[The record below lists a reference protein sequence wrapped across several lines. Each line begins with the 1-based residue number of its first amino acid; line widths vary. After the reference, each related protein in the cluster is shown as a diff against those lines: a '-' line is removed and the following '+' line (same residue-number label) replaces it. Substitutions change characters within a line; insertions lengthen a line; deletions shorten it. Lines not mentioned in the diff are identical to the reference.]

1 MRNDLIGRN
10 TLHESMKMQRYRV
23 IDGVEYIRR
32 ETVLKKIQTA
42 PHVEAATVVRCKQCA
57 LRNTIECPMR
67 TSGSGSYIGHG
78 MYDEGSDK
86 TKDNGFCYKGV
97 KRWEGD

>member
-1 MRNDLIGRN
+1 MQNDLIARH
-10 TLHESMKMQRYRV
+10 TLLITMQRQGYRV

-32 ETVLKKIQTA
+32 DAVLEKIQTA
-42 PHVEAATVVRCKQCA
+42 PHVEAAIVVRCKQCA